1 MLISLCVAG
10 LTAAAPQLGLPRT
23 VNQNVIVND
32 VVTTLQPTIASAVAN
47 ALAALN
53 PAAPAF
59 DAERAQFE
67 AEFANRNKAGANQAA
82 VGAAAP
88 AKAEYNFQYQ
98 VRDDKEGTY
107 IYQQEARDG
116 NDVNGVYGFIDPN
129 GDLVTVNY
137 LAGLEGFSQT
147 VDKEENYLGGGS
159 RSATSAASSG
169 SNFGSSPASNNFESS
184 SSSNNSGSGS
194 SSNNSGSS
202 LSSSTDLDEAALVAQ
217 ILSVLQPEI
226 TASVNRVIAG

>member
-32 VVTTLQPTIASAVAN
+32 VVTTLQPTIANAVAN

-53 PAAPAF
+53 TAPAF

-67 AEFANRNKAGANQAA
+67 AEFANRNKAGGSQAA
-82 VGAAAP
+82 AAGAT
-88 AKAEYNFQYQ
+88 KAEYNFEYQ

-147 VDKEENYLGGGS
+147 VDKQENYLGGS
-159 RSATSAASSG
+159 RTATSNSG
-169 SNFGSSPASNNFESS
+169 NFGSSSAGNNFGSSSASNNF
-184 SSSNNSGSGS
+184 GS
-194 SSNNSGSS
+194 SSASNNFGSS
-202 LSSSTDLDEAALVAQ
+202 NSLASSSGLDEAALIAQ

-226 TASVNRVIAG
+226 TASVNRAIAG